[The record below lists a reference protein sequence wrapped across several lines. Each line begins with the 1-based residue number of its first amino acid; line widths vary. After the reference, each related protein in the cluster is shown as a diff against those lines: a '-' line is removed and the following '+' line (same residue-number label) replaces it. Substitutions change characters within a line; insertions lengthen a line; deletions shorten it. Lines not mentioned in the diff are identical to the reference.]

1 MIIATFV
8 SHLIGERKLFF
19 FKFERT
25 IFSMSIRQFYMNTK
39 HMIMN
44 YDFHNIIMIMLITRV
59 INYIF
64 NYFLFVVTT
73 MLIFTNSIFIL
84 NFVDTWI
91 NLYAFENVRWYV
103 PKCCFALV
111 VYRKLDTD
119 FIYYYEFDV
128 ILLTFYRFTIFLIWS
143 MILQHV

>member
-25 IFSMSIRQFYMNTK
+25 IFFMSIRQFYMNTK

-84 NFVDTWI
+84 NFVDT
-91 NLYAFENVRWYV
+91 
-103 PKCCFALV
+103 
-111 VYRKLDTD
+111 
-119 FIYYYEFDV
+119 
-128 ILLTFYRFTIFLIWS
+128 
-143 MILQHV
+143 